1 MSEYT
6 ADVRGEPAEARRRS
20 RDALDEAPGAAL
32 DSRAAGGLFARLRKG
47 PAIGGGAQRSMARQA
62 LRLQAS
68 RGNQYV
74 SRMLQDAEQPA
85 NAAGLDED
93 PYAPASR
100 ARAGIQSVEAGPE
113 AAAIRR
119 DAAPAAIQRE
129 GSSTTVNMTL
139 AEPTH
144 STYTLDAADFESAVN
159 QMNARGEW
167 GMGGAKDIAYTSG
180 TVNEDGIVSS
190 VTITATLFT
199 TLPNWTQLSSKPQA
213 VQDEW
218 NRMLGA
224 LRGHE
229 NHHVS
234 IGRTHLEGLRTALAA
249 IHEDDLATTWSEKMT
264 ALQDA
269 QNEYDASTTSGQTEG
284 VVLDYGVEQPPE
296 EEEEEGEEST
306 EESFGIGEGEW

>member
-1 MSEYT
+1 MIE
-6 ADVRGEPAEARRRS
+6 RGAEANPPEARRRS
-20 RDALDEAPGAAL
+20 RDALGEAPPGVEA
-32 DSRAAGGLFARLRKG
+32 RAAGGLFALLRKG
-47 PAIGGGAQRSMARQA
+47 PVTGGGAQRSMARQA

-119 DAAPAAIQRE
+119 DAAPAAIQRD
-129 GSSTTVNMTL
+129 GSTTTVNMTL

-144 STYTLDAADFESAVN
+144 STYTLDAADLESAVN
-159 QMNARGEW
+159 QMSARSEW
-167 GMGGAKDIAYTSG
+167 GLGGARNIAYSTG

-199 TLPNWTQLSSKPQA
+199 TLPSWTQLGSKPEA
-213 VQDEW
+213 VRNEW
-218 NRMLGA
+218 NRMLSA

-234 IGRTHLEGLRTALAA
+234 IARTHLEGLRTALAA
-249 IHEDDLATTWSEKMT
+249 IHEDDLGSTWSEKIT

-269 QNEYDASTTSGQTEG
+269 QIEYDTSTHSGQDEG
-284 VVLDYGVEQPPE
+284 VTIDLNVEQPPE